1 MTVVT
6 PLVSDETDSYVPL
19 YVRLREE
26 LRKLIDTKASGEV
39 MPTITAIKKQFNVS
53 QPTVER
59 AIQDLRAEGLIT
71 SRRGS
76 GIYVTK
82 QAGLIHTG
90 VVFDNDILDLEV
102 GDFYRYLLKALQSLS
117 GGTSIM
123 LHHYIAELLENTEHD
138 RYSAVLH
145 ALRNNR
151 LDILIILGAYWQKPL
166 RASIPVI
173 GFGYLPHT
181 THRVHIDH
189 KAAVRQGVE
198 ALVGQG
204 CRRIAFF
211 GSIVPPRVQSET
223 QVFEQ
228 SLFSHG
234 LTLRSDWIQQVGGWG
249 ASETIRNG
257 AAALTA
263 IWSGAGEKP
272 DGLVCVDEYV
282 ARGVVE
288 GAPDLGIILGRT
300 LKVASHAT
308 KGAPLLAQAPVTRM
322 EFDPKDVARAMIS
335 LIGEIKKGN
344 PTAADIF
351 VPPSGN

>member
-1 MTVVT
+1 MPDNALFAV
-6 PLVSDETDSYVPL
+6 DELSVYVPM

-26 LRKLIDTKASGEV
+26 LRKVIDAKSSGEA
-39 MPTITAIKKQFNVS
+39 MPTIAAIKKQFDVS

-82 QAGLIHTG
+82 QASLIHTG

-123 LHHYIAELLENTEHD
+123 LRHYIADLLESTEQD
-138 RYSAVLH
+138 RHSAVRH
-145 ALRNNR
+145 DLRNNR
-151 LDILIILGAYWQKPL
+151 LDVLIILGAYWQEPL
-166 RASIPVI
+166 RSKIPVI

-189 KAAVRQGVE
+189 KAAVCQGVE
-198 ALVGQG
+198 TLVGQG

-211 GSIVPPRVQSET
+211 GPIVPPRVQSET
-223 QVFEQ
+223 QAFEQ
-228 SLFSHG
+228 SLSAHG
-234 LTLRSDWIQQVGGWG
+234 LVSRSDWILQVGGWG
-249 ASETIRNG
+249 ASEAIR
-257 AAALTA
+257 
-263 IWSGAGEKP
+263 SGAKALKTIWQGSGEKP
-272 DGLVCVDEYV
+272 DGVVCVDEY
-282 ARGVVE
+282 ATRGLVE
-288 GAPDLGIILGRT
+288 AASEMGITLGRE
-300 LKVASHAT
+300 LNVVSHAT
-308 KGAPLLAQAPVTRM
+308 KGSALLVQAPLTRI
-322 EFDPKDVARAMIS
+322 EFDPKDVAREMIS
-335 LIGEIKKGN
+335 LIGKITEGK
-344 PTAADIF
+344 PTEADIF